1 MSKRCLGCMK
11 LIADEY
17 NMCPHCGYV
26 VGTPAD
32 EPIRIEPGTL
42 FHNRYIIGKVLGS
55 GGFGATYL
63 AWDGKLEQKVAIKE
77 YMPNEFSTRIPG
89 QNQVSVLGGEKT
101 KQFYDGMAKFLEEA
115 KKLAKF
121 QNEDG
126 IVRIF
131 DSFEENGTAYLVME
145 FLEGMTLSEYL
156 REKGN
161 IPENAAVELL
171 MPVMKSLQAVHSV
184 GIIHRDITP
193 DNIFVTT
200 KGELKLI
207 DFGASRFATTS
218 HSRSLTVIIKPGY
231 SPEEQ
236 YRSRGDQGP
245 HTDVYALGA
254 TLYKMITGKLP
265 PDAMERRV
273 KYENE
278 SKDILKAPHKLIKG
292 VSVAH
297 EIAILNALNVRIED
311 RTPDIKTF
319 IEELNADPPAKRR
332 YGKIKKLDFY
342 TWPRWAKIAVASLAL
357 LLLIGGIVLTAGLLY
372 RSSYKDKIV
381 VPDDTVVVPE
391 VEQKAYNDAV
401 KSIEEK
407 KLIATIIGS
416 AETEYIDS
424 SLIILQSP
432 SGGSYLK
439 INGQVELLISKGKL
453 EKGKVPYVVASTE
466 YEAIEMIEASGLKA
480 VVTDRINDDAMAAG
494 LVLSQ
499 SIDGG
504 TDVEPGTEVGL
515 VISLGPKAFEMP
527 DVMGKEE
534 AEAEKIL
541 TDVGLLVTKTYRTDD
556 SAKVGTVLEQSIGA
570 GEDVVRGDTIN
581 LCICTA
587 ASTIKVPNVVGKDRK
602 DAKETLEKAGFTVN
616 ESEDYSNDVAK
627 DKVVMQTPEADS
639 EQLKNTK
646 VTILISK
653 GARTVDI
660 DFDANGG
667 SVDKNKLTVVF
678 GQAYGELPTA
688 TKQGYFFG
696 GWYTAKEGG
705 MRVNSDTLVAVN
717 GSQTL
722 YAQWANSS
730 YKVSFD
736 ANGGKASKGSIE
748 AAYDFSYGELPTA
761 ERAGYDFAG
770 WYTSANGGERIAAAS
785 IVKTSSDH
793 TLYAH
798 WNEANYMVMFD
809 ANGGSVSQKSQNVK
823 YLSNYGNLPSA
834 TKTGYT
840 FKGWYTRVDG
850 GDNISSN
857 SKVTM
862 TSDHTLYAQWT
873 ANTYTLKF
881 DANDGT
887 ADQTSK
893 QITFEK
899 QYGNLPGASRNG
911 YGFLGWFTDKVGGS
925 QISDTTILKNA
936 GDQTVYAHW
945 KAGAYTVSFDGN
957 GGVVSKA
964 AISVEHDKQYGTLAT
979 AERTGYTFS
988 GWFTS
993 KTGGNE
999 VKSTDTVKITS
1010 DQILYARWTIN
1021 TYEVSFNGNGGSN
1034 PKNIA
1039 VTYDS
1044 TYGSL
1049 PTSTRTGYQ
1058 FSGWYTSSSGGN
1070 KVEST
1075 SKVSITSNQTLY
1087 AHWNASPI
1095 SVSFNG
1101 NGGTNPN
1108 SITVT
1113 YNSTYGT
1120 LPSST
1125 RTGYTFDGWYTSAS
1139 GGSKVTSTT
1148 KVTTTTTQTLYA
1160 HWSANDY
1167 TYNVEYKSSNGTL
1180 LGTDKVTHTFGS
1192 TYTVSAKEYAGYV
1205 TPSSKSVTWNKT
1217 SDTITFSY
1225 NPRNMGIS
1233 VAIYPMSGKTGTDAW
1248 MTEKITVEYRNRTAN
1263 SVQLRFTTELTL
1275 KAWSYEWDSVAFNAG
1290 VGGNA
1295 STNDITIVPA
1305 DTWSYGVGYARTETA
1320 TSNWITVT
1328 GLSPD
1333 TWSLNVFHHLWD
1345 DDRTIDINSDGFH
1358 NFDVNIA
1365 KY

>member
-1 MSKRCLGCMK
+1 MK

-17 NMCPHCGYV
+17 NICPHCGYV

-32 EPIRIEPGTL
+32 EPIRIVPGTL

-254 TLYKMITGKLP
+254 TLYKMITGKIP

-602 DAKETLEKAGFTVN
+602 EAKDTLEKAGFAVS

-627 DKVVMQTPEADS
+627 DKVVLQTPEADS

-667 SVDKNKLTVVF
+667 SVDKNKLTVIY
-678 GQAYGELPTA
+678 GQAYGDLPTA

-798 WNEANYMVMFD
+798 WNEASYTVMFE
-809 ANGGSVSQKSQNVK
+809 ANGGSVSQKSQNVT
-823 YLSNYGNLPSA
+823 YLSNYGNLPTA

-840 FKGWYTRVDG
+840 FKGWYTRADG

-857 SKVTM
+857 SKVSM

-881 DANDGT
+881 DVNGEGAS
-887 ADQTSK
+887 ADKTSK
-893 QITFEK
+893 IITFEK
-899 QYGNLPGASRNG
+899 QYGSLPGASRDG
-911 YGFLGWFTDKVGGS
+911 YGFVGWFTEKKDGA

-945 KAGAYTVSFDGN
+945 RAGAYTVSFDGN
-957 GGVVSKA
+957 GGLVSQA
-964 AISVEHDKQYGTLAT
+964 AIYVEHDKQYGTLPN
-979 AERTGYTFS
+979 AERTGYTFK

-999 VKSTDTVKITS
+999 VKSTDTVKITA
-1010 DQILYARWTIN
+1010 DQILYARWTVN
-1021 TYEVSFNGNGGSN
+1021 TYKVSFNGNGGSN
-1034 PKNIA
+1034 APDIN

-1044 TYGSL
+1044 TYGTL
-1049 PTSTRTGYQ
+1049 PNSTRTGYS
-1058 FSGWYTSSSGGN
+1058 FGGWYTSSSVGQ
-1070 KVEST
+1070 KVESSTKVTTASDHTLYAHWNGVVYTVTYDAQGGSCSENSKNVTYGSTYGTLPNPTRQGFTFAGWSTDKSNTVT
-1075 SKVSITSNQTLY
+1075 SGTAVTIAGNHTLYAKWTANPYRVNFNANGGSVSTSSKNVTYGMTYGTLPTPTRDYYTFNGWYTAASGGQKVVSTTNVTITNNQTLY
-1087 AHWNASPI
+1087 AHWTEKGWGEWSSWSKT
-1095 SVSFNG
+1095 SVTEQYSGSLLVREVQKQNVAATTKTQYNYSRYYCSYWSGPWYGEWNG
-1101 NGGTNPN
+1101 YFCDRYEEHGWIDYPLPKDNEQRQWNPN
-1108 SITVT
+1108 TGNYEDFWVYKDGYLSWFNERTQQTVV
-1113 YNSTYGT
+1113 N
-1120 LPSST
+1120 PA
-1125 RTGYTFDGWYTSAS
+1125 YT
-1139 GGSKVTSTT
+1139 
-1148 KVTTTTTQTLYA
+1148 Q
-1160 HWSANDY
+1160 
-1167 TYNVEYKSSNGTL
+1167 
-1180 LGTDKVTHTFGS
+1180 
-1192 TYTVSAKEYAGYV
+1192 
-1205 TPSSKSVTWNKT
+1205 
-1217 SDTITFSY
+1217 
-1225 NPRNMGIS
+1225 
-1233 VAIYPMSGKTGTDAW
+1233 
-1248 MTEKITVEYRNRTAN
+1248 YRYR
-1263 SVQLRFTTELTL
+1263 
-1275 KAWSYEWDSVAFNAG
+1275 
-1290 VGGNA
+1290 
-1295 STNDITIVPA
+1295 
-1305 DTWSYGVGYARTETA
+1305 
-1320 TSNWITVT
+1320 
-1328 GLSPD
+1328 
-1333 TWSLNVFHHLWD
+1333 
-1345 DDRTIDINSDGFH
+1345 DRI
-1358 NFDVNIA
+1358 
-1365 KY
+1365 K